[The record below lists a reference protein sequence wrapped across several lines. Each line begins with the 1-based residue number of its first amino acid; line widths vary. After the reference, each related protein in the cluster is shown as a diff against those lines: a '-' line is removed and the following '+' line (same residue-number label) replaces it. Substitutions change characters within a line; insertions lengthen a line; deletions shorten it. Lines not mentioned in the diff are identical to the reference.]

1 MEAVNQILKKIE
13 NVSSKIKDADES
25 PLLKPLVEVN
35 MEDLDKQCENLRVRS
50 LLAVSPLR
58 IVIVIVLFCHTIGQV
73 FFIQDEARSVF
84 RTLSNM

>member
-25 PLLKPLVEVN
+25 PLLKPLVEAN

-58 IVIVIVLFCHTIGQV
+58 IVIVIVLSYN
-73 FFIQDEARSVF
+73 RSGF
-84 RTLSNM
+84 LYSR

>member
-25 PLLKPLVEVN
+25 PLLKPLVEAN

-58 IVIVIVLFCHTIGQV
+58 IVVIVLFCHTIGQV

>member
-25 PLLKPLVEVN
+25 PLLKPLVEAN

-58 IVIVIVLFCHTIGQV
+58 IVIVLFCHTIGQV

>member
-25 PLLKPLVEVN
+25 PLLKPLVEAN

-50 LLAVSPLR
+50 LFAVSPLG
-58 IVIVIVLFCHTIGQV
+58 IVIVLFCRTIGQV

>member
-13 NVSSKIKDADES
+13 NVSSKIKDTDES
-25 PLLKPLVEVN
+25 PLLKPLVEAN

-50 LLAVSPLR
+50 LLAVSPLG
-58 IVIVIVLFCHTIGQV
+58 IVIVIVLFCRTIGQV

>member
-25 PLLKPLVEVN
+25 PLLKPLVEAN

-58 IVIVIVLFCHTIGQV
+58 IVIVIVLFCHTIDQV

>member
-25 PLLKPLVEVN
+25 PLLKPLVEAN
-35 MEDLDKQCENLRVRS
+35 MEVRS
-50 LLAVSPLR
+50 LLAVSPLG
-58 IVIVIVLFCHTIGQV
+58 IVIVIVLFCRTIGQV